1 MWQKWM
7 KTVSRYRLSNIIQAD
22 AVTCGDQNENGKA
35 QEEQV
40 VMDSKSMVHVGGG
53 GDNETRNINGLKDK
67 SMKISTL
74 V

>member
-7 KTVSRYRLSNIIQAD
+7 MVSHYRLSNTVRAD

-35 QEEQV
+35 QEEQAL
-40 VMDSKSMVHVGGG
+40 MDSKSMVHVG
-53 GDNETRNINGLKDK
+53 NETRININGLQDK

-74 V
+74 A